1 MQFHC
6 TCSGK
11 AVNKWVSQG
20 LAMGQGAI
28 LAHAATLLPTENDI
42 EPLIVLT
49 LPSKWS
55 SMCLWSD
62 RKESR
67 ALCLLES
74 TLLTDL
80 QCPQLRKWICYWEAM

>member
-1 MQFHC
+1 MQFHS

-11 AVNKWVSQG
+11 AVNKWVSQDM
-20 LAMGQGAI
+20 AMGQGAI

-55 SMCLWSD
+55 IIVMHHHTVCVYGVTG
-62 RKESR
+62 KNPG
-67 ALCLLES
+67 LCA
-74 TLLTDL
+74 
-80 QCPQLRKWICYWEAM
+80 C